1 MASSIPTQS
10 RAVDPFSSYHSNTV
24 NRMTRMLTEG
34 NNVLLSKASMEVV
47 QDSTSP
53 VTHVLIKP
61 GVVFK
66 DDVMINV
73 SEEFRLDFTDS
84 DHYASFG
91 AGFNESGYYYV
102 CLEYNY
108 VKSKPAPVASYKI
121 IKPSQKS
128 TMFAL
133 TGSYVFLKCI
143 YVTDVGISKG
153 IDVNTN
159 FYDYDPEDTTIKR
172 EYVKYYAGGE
182 VYLPAFDLERD
193 SSRIVYVSSED
204 MFYYGFATGWQ
215 RLTLSGS
222 GGGGG
227 GSTAFSIDTTGLE
240 VGDICYID
248 AAGLATLA
256 VATDIATTADFVV
269 SSIGG
274 NYGGEGTIAGYA
286 TAKVQTG
293 IIVNPGDHIY
303 LSDTEPGRITNVST
317 APVYQMLGR
326 AVTGGNSTI
335 PCTVIFSPKLPM
347 SESFSGQLT
356 SWVLDGATGLYYAD
370 IDITA
375 LNAGA
380 TVQST
385 WFDNS
390 TSREIRPAE
399 VEIRDSG
406 DTVRCYM
413 ANNTTTV
420 NYLISVGG
428 LGTGLGVGGGG
439 GGGGGTTDHALLSN
453 LGYSASGH
461 TGFAPSP
468 HDNTHH
474 SVTFALNPHS
484 NTSHSETY
492 ITAAGVTYNALVA
505 TSSVGTG
512 ATQVSRGNHTH
523 AEYIDIPSNE
533 IILFE
538 KDTAVSGYTLLTGV
552 TDSIVYI
559 TSGSAAG
566 GETGGTAKTGGTWS
580 QPSHAHT
587 IGSHAHSASGSGTVS
602 TYHRHVP
609 SEGST
614 SIFGF
619 SAAYGSSGSDGVT
632 VYYSDYQGSGSAAVS
647 VSVSVA
653 GSGTLTSNGNATAST
668 WRPTGRNFTRQ
679 RKI

>member
-1 MASSIPTQS
+1 MASSIPTQA

-24 NRMTRMLTEG
+24 NRITRMLTEG
-34 NNVLLSKASMEVV
+34 NNVLLSKSSLEVV

-66 DDVMINV
+66 DDVMINI

-102 CLEYNY
+102 CLEYTY
-108 VKSKPAPVASYKI
+108 VKSKPAPVARYKI
-121 IKPSQKS
+121 LKPSQKS
-128 TMFAL
+128 TMYSL
-133 TGSYVFLKCI
+133 TSAYVFLKCI

-153 IDVNTN
+153 IDVNTD
-159 FYDYDPEDTTIKR
+159 FYDYDPEDVTIKR
-172 EYVKYYAGGE
+172 QYVKYYAGGE
-182 VYLPAFDLERD
+182 VYLPEFDRD
-193 SSRIVYVSSED
+193 RDTSRIVYVSSED
-204 MFYYGFATGWQ
+204 MFYYGFATGW
-215 RLTLSGS
+215 RELVLTGT

-248 AAGLATLA
+248 AAGLASLA
-256 VATDIATTADFVV
+256 VATDVSTTADFVV
-269 SSIGG
+269 SAIGG
-274 NYGGEGTIAGYA
+274 NTGGEGTIAGYA

-293 IIVNPGDHIY
+293 IVVNPGDHIY

-335 PCTVIFSPKLPM
+335 PATIIFSPKLPLT
-347 SESFSGQLT
+347 ESFSGQLA
-356 SWVLDGATGLYYAD
+356 SWALDAGTGLYYAD

-375 LNAGA
+375 LNASS

-406 DTVRCYM
+406 DTLRCYM

-420 NYLISVGG
+420 NYLVSVGG

-439 GGGGGTTDHALLSN
+439 GGGGTTDHALLSN
-453 LGYSASGH
+453 LGFSSSGH

-468 HDNTHH
+468 HNNTHH
-474 SVTFALNPHS
+474 SETYALNPHS
-484 NTSHSETY
+484 NTSHSESY
-492 ITAAGVTYNALVA
+492 ITAAGVTYTNLVG

-512 ATQVSRGNHTH
+512 ATQVARGNHTH
-523 AEYIDIPSNE
+523 PEYIDIPSNE

-538 KDTAVSGYTLLTGV
+538 KDTAVSGYTLLTGT
-552 TDSIVYI
+552 TDQVVYI

-566 GETGGTAKTGGTWS
+566 GTAGGTSSGDWNMPT
-580 QPSHAHT
+580 HT
-587 IGSHAHSASGSGTVS
+587 HTVASHAHSASGSGTVN
-602 TYHRHVP
+602 TYHRHL
-609 SEGST
+609 S
-614 SIFGF
+614 
-619 SAAYGSSGSDGVT
+619 GSSAPSTAFITGTTWDGT
-632 VYYSDYQGSGSAAVS
+632 TAYYSDYQGSAAAAVA

-653 GSGTLTSNGNATAST
+653 GSGTLTSADNAVVST
-668 WRPTGRNFTRQ
+668 WRPRGRNVTRQ
-679 RKI
+679 RRI